1 MKASSKWKP
10 TKSIHGRRTLCL
22 FYLSSLTICNVHLSL
37 QQINSA
43 NRRIIDRVKTTT
55 FHEELAMG
63 IGGGWGETHKKDVIP
78 KLTTVE
84 VAEARPHAIL

>member
-10 TKSIHGRRTLCL
+10 TISIHGHQTLFL
-22 FYLSSLTICNVHLSL
+22 FYLLSLTICNVHLSS

-43 NRRIIDRVKTTT
+43 NRRIIDWVKTTT

-63 IGGGWGETHKKDVIP
+63 IGGGWGETHKKEVMP
-78 KLTTVE
+78 KLTTV
-84 VAEARPHAIL
+84 